1 MQRCILEQFDI
12 VDRCVE
18 ELKEGEGRVLTNCY
32 LDPEEGDRLTKAGRL
47 ELEYKEGAWLNLY
60 CRDDGFF
67 RLYYYLLS
75 PEGYTAEADGTLIAD
90 LFYRNGSRPDP
101 ARNAEEALQKAGFA
115 ATDTYSRWNR
125 KVEED
130 PERKA
135 DPDIGTEA
143 DEAFLTLLYSCFD
156 KYKDCLPLREE
167 WEQYLAE
174 HQILRYPAQ
183 GDMAGG
189 VVWKKKG
196 SVVTEE
202 YIFTAPAQ
210 RGRKIGSY
218 LHEQLCAAAFGEEKG
233 KLIAWVNE
241 TNAASQALHTSCGY
255 TKDNMKKT
263 VFRKG

>member
-1 MQRCILEQFDI
+1 MQRCVIDTYDI

-32 LDPEEGDRLTKAGRL
+32 LDREEADRLVQAGRL
-47 ELEYKEGAWLNLY
+47 ELEYREGAWLNLY

-75 PEGYTAEADGTLIAD
+75 ADTYTAEAEGTLIAD
-90 LFYRNGSRPDP
+90 LFYRDGSRPDP
-101 ARNAEEALQKAGFA
+101 ARNAEEALQKAGFT

-135 DPDIGTEA
+135 DPSIGTEA
-143 DEAFLTLLYSCFD
+143 DEAFKTLLYSCFD
-156 KYKDCLPLREE
+156 KYKDCLPMEEE
-167 WEQYLAE
+167 WEQYLTE
-174 HQILRYPAQ
+174 HQILRYPAK
-183 GDMAGG
+183 GEPAGG

-196 SVVTEE
+196 SVATEE
-202 YIFTAPAQ
+202 YIFTAQAQ
-210 RGRKIGSY
+210 RGRGTGSY
-218 LHEQLCAAAFGEEKG
+218 LHGQLCAVAFEKEKG
-233 KLIAWVNE
+233 KLVAWVNE
-241 TNAASQALHTSCGY
+241 TNTASQALHISCGY
-255 TKDNMKKT
+255 TKDNMRKT